1 VVKNAFGAIS
11 RLSEWRRKRYRYI
24 AHCSERIM
32 SKDYWPELYTGPWIV
47 TGNVAK
53 LKVVG
58 SCVATVR
65 AVTF

>member
-1 VVKNAFGAIS
+1 
-11 RLSEWRRKRYRYI
+11 
-24 AHCSERIM
+24 M

-53 LKVVG
+53 VKVVG